1 MTTKFQ
7 SKLAELINCECLE
20 NESNTPD
27 YILAQFLKKCLD
39 AFNEATNDRSI
50 HFGNDEARSANDRY

>member
-39 AFNEATNDRSI
+39 AFNEATNARSI
-50 HFGNDEARSANDRY
+50 FFGNDAGRFDNDRH